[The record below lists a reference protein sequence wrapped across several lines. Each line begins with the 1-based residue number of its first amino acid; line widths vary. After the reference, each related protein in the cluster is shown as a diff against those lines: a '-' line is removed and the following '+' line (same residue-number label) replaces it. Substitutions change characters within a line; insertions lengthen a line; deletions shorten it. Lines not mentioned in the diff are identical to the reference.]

1 MVRRKFRWCHRAERS
16 AVRGERHRKT
26 QAVRRKRQRTDT
38 AGRCG
43 HRPLRIGICR
53 GGIQQNCELKASPG
67 GSCHG
72 AAVTDEGKRSLQMQP
87 TADINQKGLPSS
99 DLASLGHLSRLPA
112 RSALLPAAKV
122 STGHPRPQGKAFPA
136 EQHHDKLRS
145 AGNTYP
151 PAAKKCAL
159 HVFPCRTNSHM
170 RFTTKQDVRL

>member
-1 MVRRKFRWCHRAERS
+1 MAAKSIMIKKLSRASDTESFVRLINRYVEKCFEWKKRFITEFCGMVRRKLRWCHRAERS

-87 TADINQKGLPSS
+87 TAEINQKGLPSS
-99 DLASLGHLSRLPA
+99 DLASLGHLPPREGLWPA
-112 RSALLPAAKV
+112 S
-122 STGHPRPQGKAFPA
+122 
-136 EQHHDKLRS
+136 
-145 AGNTYP
+145 
-151 PAAKKCAL
+151 
-159 HVFPCRTNSHM
+159 
-170 RFTTKQDVRL
+170 